1 MYSGDSFLKDFI
13 RYQFEIAKRWKD
25 RSEITTDKFAK
36 CFFSFSG
43 FNALYFLWGVID
55 KKSHEPEYK
64 IIEYFLRKFDSI
76 RAEKILQALSKE
88 IRYFIKREPIQNMKK
103 RNPYNFN
110 EGDPKYGRKWKE
122 MLDKKNNSVDRLV
135 ALGEII
141 YMIRSNLVHGSKT
154 QCGDDEKV
162 IDNSIHPLEALL
174 IESISMT
181 KKKYPWLE

>member
-1 MYSGDSFLKDFI
+1 
-13 RYQFEIAKRWKD
+13 
-25 RSEITTDKFAK
+25 
-36 CFFSFSG
+36 
-43 FNALYFLWGVID
+43 
-55 KKSHEPEYK
+55 
-64 IIEYFLRKFDSI
+64 
-76 RAEKILQALSKE
+76 
-88 IRYFIKREPIQNMKK
+88 MKK

-141 YMIRSNLVHGSKT
+141 YMIRSSLVHGSKT
-154 QCGDDEKV
+154 QCGDDEKA

-174 IESISMT
+174 LESISMT